1 MSTASYSSRTT
12 PPRLTRLSS
21 WSALLQH
28 KQQMDSVHMR
38 DMFAADPRRFE
49 RYSLQLGDLL
59 FDYSKNRMTDETM
72 RLLVALA
79 QEAGVP
85 AAIEAM
91 FAGKIINPTEKR
103 AAFHVALR
111 NMSERPM
118 TVSDRD
124 VMPDVRAVLEKMKRF
139 SEDVRS
145 GAWLGY
151 TGQPITDVV
160 NIGIGGSDLG
170 PRMVTRALS
179 PYRHERLRVH
189 FVSNVDPT
197 DMAETLRPLNPETT
211 LFLVASKSFSTQ
223 ETMLNAHAARRWL
236 LAAAGDEA
244 AVARHFV
251 AISTNTEAVKR
262 FGIDEANMFEFWDWV
277 GGRYSLWSAI
287 GLPIALAIG
296 FDRFMELL
304 QGAHTVDEHFR
315 TTPLER
321 NIPVIMALLGV
332 WYNNFWG
339 ADSHAVLAYDT
350 YLTYFADYLQQ
361 ADMESNGKRVTKDGA
376 VVDYDTGPVLWGRP
390 GTDGQHA
397 FYQLLHQGT
406 RLVPCDFLVAAQSH
420 NSDGAGATD
429 DVSDGPSA
437 DVDRHVVLV
446 ANCLAQTEALMRGR
460 TAEETRAELQAAGV
474 DGDELELLTA
484 AKSFPG
490 NKPTNTFLYKK
501 LDPHTLGMLIAL
513 YEHKIYVQGVI
524 WDVNSFDQ
532 MGVELGKELAD
543 ALLPELL
550 ADGGLHRADAAAG
563 TAPESAVADRESN
576 HDASTLGLIEVYRR
590 MR

>member
-1 MSTASYSSRTT
+1 
-12 PPRLTRLSS
+12 
-21 WSALLQH
+21 
-28 KQQMDSVHMR
+28 MR

-304 QGAHTVDEHFR
+304 QGAHMVDEHFR

-429 DVSDGPSA
+429 DVSDVPSA

>member
-1 MSTASYSSRTT
+1 
-12 PPRLTRLSS
+12 
-21 WSALLQH
+21 
-28 KQQMDSVHMR
+28 MR